1 MDVRRRLRRGAR
13 APCQAARRS
22 ARLGKGPYR
31 QAEKRQPNVATHTM
45 VQAIARTL
53 DSEMARDDSVVVI
66 GQDVGKRG
74 GVFLAT
80 EKLFD
85 KYGPDRVIDSP
96 LSEAAII
103 GAALGMAVYGN

>member
-1 MDVRRRLRRGAR
+1 
-13 APCQAARRS
+13 
-22 ARLGKGPYR
+22 
-31 QAEKRQPNVATHTM
+31 VATHTM

-85 KYGPDRVIDSP
+85 KYG
-96 LSEAAII
+96 
-103 GAALGMAVYGN
+103 GG